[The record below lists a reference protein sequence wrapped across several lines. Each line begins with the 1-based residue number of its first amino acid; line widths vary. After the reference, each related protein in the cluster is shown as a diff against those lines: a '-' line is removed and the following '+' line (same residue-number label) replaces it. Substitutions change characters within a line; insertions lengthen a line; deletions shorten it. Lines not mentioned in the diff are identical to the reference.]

1 MAQICNNSSNEYLNY
16 KCHFKLKDYFSGMK
30 ISKDIED
37 NLKIFLQPKID
48 NKRYSEKK
56 KQVFNELYQ
65 YLGGDGIFYSQDPTE
80 CCKYINYWLNTSV
93 RELLPDLYDNE
104 SFKIFRYI
112 VDFYNKN
119 KNQSKN
125 KRCTSDIYYI
135 EPDEFRKMD
144 ILYNLYNYY
153 GKLTVENRGYYY
165 EPCDYLINMYN
176 IYKDALNSDDKKD
189 KNFVSRLKAFKDLID
204 KVLPEHND
212 CPSYI
217 QFKEPESIEETKV
230 IEPEH
235 HTTTHDQELSPP
247 SKQDSPPPKPESS
260 SPLVLQPVPSEFQA
274 EHIRE
279 TFNSSE
285 RNQPL
290 RMESEETNSELS
302 QTTYKGNSERHT
314 LKPGS
319 YHSGELIYPHTLGNP
334 SYSENEV
341 LKKLG
346 RQHSEDGFLDKIQGA
361 FTGIVQSVDPAPVL
375 GVSGGMGALFLLFK
389 YTPVGSFFGGR
400 RRRFRQIPR
409 SFNGQFL
416 GAFPDFQD
424 YEGGHIGYGP
434 MNMNPL
440 AE

>member
-1 MAQICNNSSNEYLNY
+1 MNQMIENKFLLNNHQQKILINQSYFKIYYYFNY
-16 KCHFKLKDYFSGMK
+16 KCYSKLKDYFSRND
-30 ISKDIED
+30 IFKDDED
-37 NLKIFLQPKID
+37 NVKKFPKHIIIKETYIPKQRQIF
-48 NKRYSEKK
+48 NK
-56 KQVFNELYQ
+56 LYQ
-65 YLGGDGIFYSQDPTE
+65 YLGGDGIFIWQDPRE

-119 KNQSKN
+119 KNQSTN
-125 KRCTSDIYYI
+125 ERCNSDIYI
-135 EPDEFRKMD
+135 IDPDELRKKG

-153 GKLTVENRGYYY
+153 EKLTLQKGGYDYI
-165 EPCDYLINMYN
+165 PCDYLIKMYS
-176 IYKDALNSDDKKD
+176 IYKYALNSDDMKD
-189 KNFVSRLKAFKDLID
+189 KNFVSRLKAFKILID

-217 QFKEPESIEETKV
+217 QFKEPESIEEKKLIEETKV

-247 SKQDSPPPKPESS
+247 PKPESSPLELESS
-260 SPLVLQPVPSEFQA
+260 SPLVLQPVPSDFQA
-274 EHIRE
+274 EYLRG

-285 RNQPL
+285 RNQPS

-341 LKKLG
+341 LEKLG
-346 RQHSEDGFLDKIQGA
+346 RRHSEDGFLDKIQGA

-389 YTPVGSFFGGR
+389 VFEV
-400 RRRFRQIPR
+400 
-409 SFNGQFL
+409 L
-416 GAFPDFQD
+416 K
-424 YEGGHIGYGP
+424 
-434 MNMNPL
+434 L
-440 AE
+440 